1 MTSDCHPHLAG
12 WWDDIRRRPSFETV
26 FAAYPDPARKAGLR
40 AAGEEAAN
48 RVTSI
53 LAGD

>member
-1 MTSDCHPHLAG
+1 LTSDCHPHLAG
-12 WWDDIRRRPSFETV
+12 WWNDIRQRPSFETV
-26 FAAYPDPARKAGLR
+26 FTAFPNPARTASLR
-40 AAGEEAAN
+40 AAGKEAAN